1 MHPLQNAD
9 VCLAE
14 TGQPARANEA
24 MAVRMRIHEKTTL
37 SRLLVALENGTIDC
51 CGVDSAA
58 T

>member
-37 SRLLVALENGTIDC
+37 SRLLVALEKGTIDC
-51 CGVDSAA
+51 CGVD
-58 T
+58 